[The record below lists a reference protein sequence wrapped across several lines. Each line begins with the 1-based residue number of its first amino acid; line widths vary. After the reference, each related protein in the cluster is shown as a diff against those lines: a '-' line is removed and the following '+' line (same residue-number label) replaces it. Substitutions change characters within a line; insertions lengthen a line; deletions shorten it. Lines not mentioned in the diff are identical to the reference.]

1 MGFDDLLGNDRLKQN
16 LTGALA
22 RNRISHFYL
31 ISGPEGSGKH
41 TLARLLA
48 QAALC
53 SGDKK
58 PCGQCSH
65 CRKVISGTHP
75 DFITVDDPEKK
86 NIPVELI
93 RSARADIYIQ
103 PNEGDRKVYMI
114 PRAQDMLPPSQ
125 NALLKILEEPPSY
138 GVFILLADNPE
149 KLLPTIRSR
158 CVELAMT
165 ALPETALR
173 SVLQRAYP
181 HAQPEQLDGAIVR
194 SGGYLGQA
202 KRVMEE
208 AEDASETTLRF
219 LKSYAVA
226 DVMGLTQVM
235 VSMEKWKR
243 DQLVEELERWIQVL
257 TNALTARSGIAP
269 TQPMAAQIS
278 ASRSAKDLTHAIYAL
293 QRVVD
298 YAQYNVS
305 SGAICGYLLWELR

>member
-1 MGFDDLLGNDRLKQN
+1 
-16 LTGALA
+16 
-22 RNRISHFYL
+22 
-31 ISGPEGSGKH
+31 
-41 TLARLLA
+41 
-48 QAALC
+48 
-53 SGDKK
+53 
-58 PCGQCSH
+58 
-65 CRKVISGTHP
+65 
-75 DFITVDDPEKK
+75 
-86 NIPVELI
+86 
-93 RSARADIYIQ
+93 
-103 PNEGDRKVYMI
+103 
-114 PRAQDMLPPSQ
+114 
-125 NALLKILEEPPSY
+125 
-138 GVFILLADNPE
+138 
-149 KLLPTIRSR
+149 
-158 CVELAMT
+158 MT

>member
-1 MGFDDLLGNDRLKQN
+1 MGFDELLGNDRLKQN

-48 QAALC
+48 QAAMC
-53 SGDKK
+53 SGAPK
-58 PCGQCSH
+58 PCGQCGH
-65 CRKVISGTHP
+65 CKKIRAGTHP
-75 DFITVDDPEKK
+75 DFITVDDPERKTV
-86 NIPVELI
+86 PVDLI
-93 RSARADIYIQ
+93 RSARADMYIQ

-114 PRAQDMLPPSQ
+114 PRAQDMQPPSQ

-138 GVFILLADNPE
+138 GVFILLTDNPE

-165 ALPETALR
+165 ALPE
-173 SVLQRAYP
+173 SVLRNALQQAYP
-181 HAQPEQLDGAIVR
+181 NAQPEQIQGAIVR

-202 KRVMEE
+202 KAVMEE

-219 LKSYAVA
+219 LKSYAAA
-226 DVMGLTQVM
+226 DAMSLTQIL

-243 DQLVEELERWIQVL
+243 DQLVAELERWLQVL
-257 TNALTARSGIAP
+257 ANALTARSGIAP

-278 ASRSAKDLTHAIYAL
+278 ANRSAKDLTHAIHAL
-293 QRVVD
+293 QKVID

-305 SGAICGYLLWELR
+305 VGAICGSLLWELR